1 MSSLTSSSLLEENQE
16 EDASSI
22 KWHTL
27 NILSNESQG
36 PKSTR
41 RRSRK
46 WSQTE
51 DELLRRMVE
60 EEIIMEGGNM
70 ETFLFERVR
79 MGFWLNVSNAVN
91 ENNVTNEYKS
101 RDSCRN
107 RWMQHLQHNNLRQDR
122 MSEKEIYLILL
133 AIDRLKTKYNNSLPR
148 HTWKKLSLAFP
159 GRNEV
164 DIKNAY
170 QSFQRQKIVAHDL
183 GDNLDKSKLR
193 PRDINNSNNEIDF
206 WANDDDTLWLKLSN
220 AMKEN
225 DRIQSQYVNKKRRR
239 LNTIETEQNAYEK
252 KKRKRTEE
260 LLLNIAEDAIHHLT
274 RESSSSS
281 NSSNN
286 STMTTET
293 TTNDTYGESNE
304 MDLDDLI
311 GMQPLS
317 NLRIYARK
325 LGIKLKHTSKVMVVG
340 DICKAIYENN
350 ELLDNM
356 MKLLNENNV
365 LDSSINEHTF
375 TIIEENHQQQQEEEQ
390 SNDNSGGEKNN
401 TTATSTTISVTMSPT
416 KPVKKR
422 STNRK
427 NAGNKDD
434 RKKNHGNIVVIE
446 TDDQNLN
453 RLIRRV

>member
-1 MSSLTSSSLLEENQE
+1 M
-16 EDASSI
+16 
-22 KWHTL
+22 
-27 NILSNESQG
+27 
-36 PKSTR
+36 
-41 RRSRK
+41 
-46 WSQTE
+46 
-51 DELLRRMVE
+51 
-60 EEIIMEGGNM
+60 
-70 ETFLFERVR
+70 
-79 MGFWLNVSNAVN
+79 
-91 ENNVTNEYKS
+91 
-101 RDSCRN
+101 
-107 RWMQHLQHNNLRQDR
+107 
-122 MSEKEIYLILL
+122 
-133 AIDRLKTKYNNSLPR
+133 
-148 HTWKKLSLAFP
+148 
-159 GRNEV
+159 
-164 DIKNAY
+164 
-170 QSFQRQKIVAHDL
+170 
-183 GDNLDKSKLR
+183 
-193 PRDINNSNNEIDF
+193 
-206 WANDDDTLWLKLSN
+206 
-220 AMKEN
+220 
-225 DRIQSQYVNKKRRR
+225 
-239 LNTIETEQNAYEK
+239 
-252 KKRKRTEE
+252 
-260 LLLNIAEDAIHHLT
+260 NIAEDAIHHLT

-390 SNDNSGGEKNN
+390 SNDNSGGGKYN
-401 TTATSTTISVTMSPT
+401 TTATSTTISVTMLPT